1 MFLHVC
7 LFLLIAAVLSPA
19 SVADAQ
25 TTSSPLFADEST
37 LAITI
42 EGPITTLVKE
52 RSNDEY
58 YQGLLKYQDAD
69 GAERTLDLQFRTR
82 GNFRR
87 RVSTCRFP
95 PVRLNLRKNQVEG
108 TLFDGQNILKLVTHC
123 RQGTDRYEQYV
134 LKEQLAYKI
143 LHLHTPASFR
153 TRLLRVNWV
162 DTDNGNS
169 ASEHYGFVIEHR
181 SELAERNGLTYYDQP
196 RATFEQL
203 DAEQAVLAAIF
214 EYMVGNTDFSM
225 VKAAEG
231 EDCCHNGELY
241 DSNASELVFVPYDF
255 DMSGIVDAP
264 YAVANPRFKLRG
276 VTSRLYRGRCLFND
290 NLDAAVAV
298 YLDRQDDV
306 MTLVDQ
312 QEGLTD
318 RHRRKVR
325 SFLDR
330 FYAVMADPSKVE
342 KELKKDCVG

>member
-7 LFLLIAAVLSPA
+7 LLLLIAAALCST
-19 SVADAQ
+19 SIADDRTA
-25 TTSSPLFADEST
+25 SSPLFADEDT

-42 EGPITTLVKE
+42 EGPVSTMVKE

-58 YQGLLKYQDAD
+58 YEGLLQYRDAD
-69 GAERTLDLQFRTR
+69 GTEHTFDLQFRTR

-87 RVSTCRFP
+87 RASTCRFP
-95 PVRLNLRKNQVEG
+95 PVRLNLKRKQVEG

-134 LKEQLAYKI
+134 LKDQLAYRI
-143 LHLHTPASFR
+143 LNLHTPASFR
-153 TRLLRVNWV
+153 TRLLRINWV
-162 DTDNGNS
+162 DTDKDSS

-181 SELAERNGLTYYDQP
+181 DELAARNELTYFDQP
-196 RATFEQL
+196 RAAYSQL
-203 DAEQAVLAAIF
+203 NAEQAALAAIF

-225 VKAAEG
+225 IAAAEG

-241 DSNASELVFVPYDF
+241 DSKANELVFVPYDF

-264 YAVANPRFKLRG
+264 YAVANPRFKLRD
-276 VTSRLYRGRCLFND
+276 VTSRLYRGRCVFNEH
-290 NLDAAVAV
+290 LDAAVQR
-298 YLDRQDDV
+298 YLARQADV
-306 MTLVDQ
+306 MALVDQ

-325 SFLDR
+325 EFLER
-330 FYAVMADPSKVE
+330 FYAVLADPAKVE
-342 KELKKDCVG
+342 SELKKDCV